1 MEGQPY
7 YQTQYLQGG
16 RPVSRVSQGKRAIEL
31 VLLFC
36 IVLANVV
43 EFLGFLP
50 GDLDV
55 LDKVLAW
62 IALAYLFIDTSLT
75 TILVGYRKYK
85 VDVIIVIAYLM
96 FIVKD
101 FTSFVQVGVE
111 EVSLFR
117 ELFEFISKNISLF
130 DRYSF
135 YIGALLL
142 VFISLYLALRAEVR
156 QPSFMAVLH
165 EVGPPAQSIMQFMVR
180 FISFL
185 LVLVAFYIAIFNL
198 AAEWLAVALD
208 ADLVIIGIF
217 VYFFIIVRYHKHLGP
232 SNLLY
237 KLGSLGEGFYQ
248 RFIQMFHYK
257 QTLYLGITGLVALHL
272 LADLGHFIVPYI
284 LGFRDAMYFTQLGE
298 GHTPL
303 FTLFMA
309 DAAGKAA
316 SESIAILV
324 VYLLNAAAMA
334 FLLILPAFVWYRFFK
349 GRTVLVSRT
358 S

>member
-117 ELFEFISKNISLF
+117 ELFEFISKNIS
-130 DRYSF
+130 
-135 YIGALLL
+135 
-142 VFISLYLALRAEVR
+142 
-156 QPSFMAVLH
+156 
-165 EVGPPAQSIMQFMVR
+165 
-180 FISFL
+180 
-185 LVLVAFYIAIFNL
+185 
-198 AAEWLAVALD
+198 
-208 ADLVIIGIF
+208 
-217 VYFFIIVRYHKHLGP
+217 
-232 SNLLY
+232 
-237 KLGSLGEGFYQ
+237 
-248 RFIQMFHYK
+248 
-257 QTLYLGITGLVALHL
+257 ITIKV
-272 LADLGHFIVPYI
+272 
-284 LGFRDAMYFTQLGE
+284 
-298 GHTPL
+298 
-303 FTLFMA
+303 
-309 DAAGKAA
+309 K
-316 SESIAILV
+316 
-324 VYLLNAAAMA
+324 
-334 FLLILPAFVWYRFFK
+334 
-349 GRTVLVSRT
+349 
-358 S
+358 